1 MSVELTDRGVK
12 RAGTVLD
19 LIGNTPLIR
28 LSKFETGLNGA
39 ELYGKAEWFN
49 PGGSVKDRPAANMV
63 REGLRSGALRPGKTL
78 LDATSGN
85 TGIAYAMIGASQGFP
100 VKLCVPS
107 NVTVERKRLLHAYGA
122 DLIFTDPMDGSDG
135 AIREARKQVAANPDL
150 YFYPDQ
156 YNNDANWR
164 AHYDTTGPEILAQTE
179 GRITHFVAG
188 LGTSG
193 TFMGTGRRLR
203 DVNPSIKLIS
213 FQPDSPLHGLE
224 GLKHMETA
232 IVPGIY
238 DPSLADEDMG
248 VSTEEAHELTRRL
261 AQDGLFVGI
270 SSGANLAGAL
280 RVARNTSDAVI
291 VVVFCDGGE
300 KYLSERFW
308 DEDAT
313 PRLTVQRDVEQA
325 IRAHGAETYPNE
337 CCGALYGRDGVV
349 TATLALSNTT
359 DEGPRRRFLVRPQD
373 YVAAERR
380 ASELGAELLGF
391 YHSHPDHPA
400 RPSQYDLDHAW
411 PFFSY
416 IIVSVRAGKPEG
428 MTSWRLREDRSAF
441 DPERLTYAEHN

>member
-1 MSVELTDRGVK
+1 MTQGPRRPKYNFGLDQSDMSVATSGPLRTAASV
-12 RAGTVLD
+12 VD

-28 LSKFETGLNGA
+28 LTNFEAGLRNV
-39 ELYGKAEWFN
+39 ELYAKAEWRN
-49 PGGSVKDRPAANMV
+49 PGGSVKDRPAARMIADG
-63 REGLRSGALRPGKTL
+63 EHSGALTHDKMI

-85 TGIAYAMIGASQGFP
+85 TGIAYAMIGAARGYR
-100 VKLCVPS
+100 VRLCVPD
-107 NVTVERKRLLHAYGA
+107 NVTPERKRILRAFGA
-122 DLIFTDPMDGSDG
+122 EIIFTDPMQGSDG
-135 AIREARKQVAANPDL
+135 AIIRAKELYAADPGR
-150 YFYPDQ
+150 YFYADQ
-156 YNNDANWR
+156 YNNPGNWR
-164 AHYDTTGPEILAQTE
+164 SHFDTTAPEILEQTG
-179 GRITHFVAG
+179 GRLTHFVAG

-193 TFMGTGRRLR
+193 TFVGVGRKLR
-203 DVNPSIKLIS
+203 EVNPSI
-213 FQPDSPLHGLE
+213 
-224 GLKHMETA
+224 
-232 IVPGIY
+232 
-238 DPSLADEDMG
+238 
-248 VSTEEAHELTRRL
+248 STEEAHELTRRL

-280 RVARNTSDAVI
+280 RVARGTSDAVI

-308 DEDAT
+308 DEGTT
-313 PRLTVQRDVEQA
+313 PTLALPKTVERA

-373 YVAAERR
+373 YTAAERR

-416 IIVSVRAGKPEG
+416 IIVSVRAGQPEA